1 MKNTELQL
9 TYSLEE
15 TIKRIGDYSHILSEK
30 QQFNRVNGFDYSKNK
45 GGLISEEE
53 INEQKWLDGVQTVL
67 DYAGIIP
74 VVGDALDVI
83 NAIISFI
90 RASFEGKWVPHATNG
105 LLSLI
110 AVIPVVGSAIAI
122 PLKSVFKMMP
132 VGALSK
138 IMETIQKGGDAV
150 TSTLKNYKDI
160 FDPVINVINK
170 STKYI
175 KSGFDILRGLIR
187 AIAIIPFTKID
198 DVLSKEGI
206 KLLNRLEKFILG
218 LGKKTATKSGAKSVT
233 SKLIKQIPSN
243 KLTKQGRILLP
254 AGSRFL
260 KKNRQ
265 RAFYATQDM
274 FKNDLT
280 KQIKTGTL
288 KLDGEL
294 TSILSQASK
303 NIGIES
309 SVKNLGSN
317 KQLQR
322 EFSNLVMV
330 NKPTY
335 FDTFLKSSSFKQ
347 RTERFLRTVDP
358 SVVMDT
364 RGFFSYLKKSG
375 ASYITAS
382 TLKDYKSDE
391 EYSREKDIEILD
403 KKKSNYKPTHDMVGK
418 KRKM

>member
-218 LGKKTATKSGAKSVT
+218 LGKKTSTKSGAKSVA

-254 AGSRFL
+254 AGSRLF

-274 FKNDLT
+274 FKNHLVKEMT
-280 KQIKTGTL
+280 NGPLSKNL
-288 KLDGEL
+288 NLN
-294 TSILSQASK
+294 SILYEASK
-303 NIGIES
+303 NLNIKG
-309 SVKNLGSN
+309 KNVLSTN
-317 KQLQR
+317 KELQR
-322 EFSNLVMV
+322 EFANLVMV
-330 NKPTY
+330 NGHKS
-335 FDTFLKSSSFKQ
+335 FDDFLKGSSFKQ

-358 SVVMDT
+358 SVVKDT

-375 ASYITAS
+375 ASFITAT

-391 EYSREKDIEILD
+391 EYSRDKDIEILD
-403 KKKSNYKPTHDMVGK
+403 KKKSKYKPTHDMVGK